1 MKFTSSLKENYAFRR
16 LYAKGRNTASPC
28 LAVYIRK
35 NRTGSN
41 RLGITVGKKVGIA
54 VVRNKI
60 RRRIRE
66 VYRTNEHRLKS
77 GYDIV
82 VVARVRSV
90 YTPYAKLEDSFLR
103 LADKLGLLRKEGD
116 PS

>member
-1 MKFTSSLKENYAFRR
+1 MKNTSSLKENYIFRR
-16 LYAKGRNTASPC
+16 IYAKGRNTASPC
-28 LAVYIRK
+28 IAVYFRR

-54 VVRNKI
+54 VVRNRI
-60 RRRIRE
+60 RRRIRA
-66 VYRTNEHRLKS
+66 VYRTNEHRLKT

-90 YTPYAKLEDSFLR
+90 YTPYGKLEESFLR
-103 LADKLGLLRKEGD
+103 LADKLGLLRQEGS